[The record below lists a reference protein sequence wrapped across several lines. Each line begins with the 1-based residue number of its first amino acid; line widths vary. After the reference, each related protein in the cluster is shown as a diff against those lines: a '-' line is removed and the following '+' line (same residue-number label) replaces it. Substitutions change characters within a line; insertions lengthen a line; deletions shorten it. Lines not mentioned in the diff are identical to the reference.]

1 LRIIR
6 LERAFQGGIAIMKR
20 FSMLLSAGV
29 LALVSVAASGQ
40 APTRVRGTITGLEGN
55 VLSVKSRE
63 GKDVKIHLADKFGV
77 SAAKA
82 ITFADIKPGDFVG
95 PASRK
100 RADGTLEAISVQL
113 FPAVLRGVVSE
124 GHGPWDLEPGSLMTN
139 STVAK
144 IAPMPKGHEL
154 TLEYPGGTQK
164 VFVPDGVPMFTTV
177 PGDRSLLVPGA
188 TIFTVARPGPDGQ
201 LTTARVTV
209 SKDGVK
215 PAN

>member
-1 LRIIR
+1 
-6 LERAFQGGIAIMKR
+6 MKR

-55 VLSVKSRE
+55 VLSVKTRE

-100 RADGTLEAISVQL
+100 RADGSLEAISVQL
-113 FPAVLRGVVSE
+113 FPAALRGVIKES
-124 GHGPWDLEPGSLMTN
+124 HGPWDLEPGSFMTN

-144 IAPMPKGHEL
+144 ITQVSKGREL
-154 TLEYPGGTQK
+154 TLEYPGGMQT
-164 VFVPDGVPMFTTV
+164 VFVPEGVPMFTTV

-188 TIFTVARPGPDGQ
+188 TIFSVALPGSDGQ
-201 LTTARVTV
+201 LTAARVTV